1 MDKSYVVKM
10 LFHEKPTIFLDAL
23 VSHVSTLLTE
33 VKKIWNLYGRKMLT
47 IKLKRNLS
55 YNQTWMKRMN
65 H

>member
-23 VSHVSTLLTE
+23 VSHVSTLLTQ
-33 VKKIWNLYGRKMLT
+33 VKKIWNLYGRKMLK

-55 YNQTWMKRMN
+55 
-65 H
+65 